1 MEQPVIEIRDLYK
14 RIWHGQGSLEILA
27 GISLQIDAG
36 EFVAVR
42 GPSGSGK
49 STLLGLIAG
58 LDRPTSGSICIA
70 GREISSLSEDELA
83 RLRRHTIGI
92 VFQSY
97 QLIATL
103 TAYENVV
110 LPHQLAG
117 GTQRDGV
124 KRANSLLEQV
134 GLASRSDHYPLGP
147 RRRDRHEYFRRR
159 DDFPA
164 GRVMLADK
172 RLVEPQFVDP
182 FDELHVAL
190 EGQRR
195 IFTDAMEWG
204 HEDAE
209 FHLFLLAIE
218 LEVPIGARAVIV
230 VELLVIGAVAEI
242 RPIAFI
248 EARRVLELRFR
259 QVDHIGVAIE
269 IVLEDVPRQRE

>member
-27 GISLQIDAG
+27 GVSLQIATG

-58 LDRPTSGSICIA
+58 LDRPTSGSIRIA

-103 TAYENVV
+103 TAFENVM

-117 GTQRDGV
+117 GSLREGV
-124 KRANSLLEQV
+124 DRANSLLDQV
-134 GLASRSDHYPLGP
+134 GLASRSDHYPRQLSGG
-147 RRRDRHEYFRRR
+147 EQQ
-159 DDFPA
+159 
-164 GRVMLADK
+164 RVALARAFMLRPDILLADEPTGNLDSQNGK
-172 RLVEPQFVDP
+172 HILSLMASMNRQHGTTLVLVTHDP
-182 FDELHVAL
+182 VLAGSAERQILLND
-190 EGQRR
+190 GR
-195 IFTDAMEWG
+195 IATDNDKMHAT
-204 HEDAE
+204 
-209 FHLFLLAIE
+209 IS
-218 LEVPIGARAVIV
+218 
-230 VELLVIGAVAEI
+230 
-242 RPIAFI
+242 
-248 EARRVLELRFR
+248 
-259 QVDHIGVAIE
+259 
-269 IVLEDVPRQRE
+269 